1 MVNAVVLMNVKR
13 NKINETA
20 EKLSGMTGISEVYSV
35 GGRYDLI
42 AIVRAES
49 NEELANLVT
58 HHFLNVDSIEKTETL
73 IAFKAYS
80 RHDLEKMFAIGF
92 SK

>member
-1 MVNAVVLMNVKR
+1 MVTAVVLMNVKR
-13 NKINETA
+13 SKINETA
-20 EKLSGMTGISEVYSV
+20 ETLSGMKGISEVYSV

-42 AIVRAES
+42 AVVRAAS
-49 NEELANLVT
+49 NDELANLVT
-58 HHFLNVDSIEKTETL
+58 HHLLNLDSIEKTETM

-80 RHDLEKMFAIGF
+80 RHDLEKMFSIGF